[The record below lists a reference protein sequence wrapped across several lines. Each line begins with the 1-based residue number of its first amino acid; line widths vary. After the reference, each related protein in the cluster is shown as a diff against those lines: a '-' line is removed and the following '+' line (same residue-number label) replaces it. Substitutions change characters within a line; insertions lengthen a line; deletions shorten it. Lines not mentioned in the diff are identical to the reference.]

1 MQGSTLQLMWKDFI
15 SVKILQEVLGSF
27 KKNKV
32 N

>member
-15 SVKILQEVLGSF
+15 RVKILQGVLGSF

>member
-1 MQGSTLQLMWKDFI
+1 MQGSTLQIMWKDFI
-15 SVKILQEVLGSF
+15 SVKILQGVLGSF